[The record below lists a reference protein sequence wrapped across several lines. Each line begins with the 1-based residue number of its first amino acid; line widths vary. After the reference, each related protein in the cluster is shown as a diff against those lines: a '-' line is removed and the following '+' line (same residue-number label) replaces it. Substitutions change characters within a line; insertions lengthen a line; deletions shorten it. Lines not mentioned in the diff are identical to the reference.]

1 MTVELKFGAW
11 YQYRPNYLSPDAA
24 ELLTAQLLAETDW
37 EVREIFALGK
47 PILQP
52 RLMRW
57 GGALDYRYSGQTLPA
72 QALPDYM
79 SQLLAQVSEVCDVPF
94 NHVVINRYRDGN
106 DHMSLH
112 ADNEPELGR
121 DPTIAAISLG
131 VERLFTMVP
140 KSKKGRRKHTQKLKL
155 SHGSLLV
162 MGGRMQHTWRHAV
175 PKSTDLGERFN
186 ITFRWLKA
194 PPQQKLADA
203 ELTQT
208 SDEIQFQEKE

>member
-11 YQYRPNYLSPDAA
+11 YQYWPDFLSPTEAEDLVAA
-24 ELLTAQLLAETDW
+24 LTAETDW

-57 GGALDYRYSGQTLPA
+57 GGDIDYRYSGQTLPA
-72 QALPDYM
+72 KALPPY
-79 SQLLAQVSEVCDVPF
+79 LARLMTAVSDHCQTPF
-94 NHVVINRYRDGN
+94 NHLVINRYRDGT

-121 DPTIAAISLG
+121 NPTIAAISLG
-131 VERLFTMVP
+131 VERVFTMVP

-155 SHGSLLV
+155 AHGSLLV

-175 PKSTDLGERFN
+175 PKASELGERFN
-186 ITFRWLKA
+186 ITFRWLKE
-194 PPQQKLADA
+194 PPRFQSNATEGLPPSTEQID
-203 ELTQT
+203 TQT
-208 SDEIQFQEKE
+208 